1 MFYNTIAEANG
12 QQEVIMATQRFF
24 KKYENTHD
32 RWAEGGQFLPL
43 EVWAKQ
49 GFDAKR
55 IEEHSKPENKRED
68 PVLGLTYRVAI
79 YSAERGGERG
89 RQFDDQHSSG
99 PQKVRRVED
108 IGAAVQAR
116 SASDSSSD
124 SSSSTSDKKKKKKK
138 KAKRA
143 AKKNKKDF
151 DRVVQIRISGCC
163 IDSRSAL

>member
-1 MFYNTIAEANG
+1 M
-12 QQEVIMATQRFF
+12 
-24 KKYENTHD
+24 
-32 RWAEGGQFLPL
+32 PL

-55 IEEHSKPENKRED
+55 IEEHSKPENKQED

-79 YSAERGGERG
+79 YSTERGGERG
-89 RQFDDQHSSG
+89 QTFDDQHSTR
-99 PQKVRRVED
+99 PQKVCRVED
-108 IGAAVQAR
+108 IGAAVVAE

-151 DRVVQIRISGCC
+151 DPVIQIRISGCC
-163 IDSRSAL
+163 SDSRSAP